1 MKVIIATPNIYKQRE
16 LNKYFENIGIIPYNV
31 DNYNLNEIKEKFPQH
46 ICIREQTTLINKKDG
61 KVCNL
66 KKFEEVIHKSIVS
79 LDIYYD
85 GETNHIKFMAE
96 VDGFIFPTLKTNKAD
111 VFDWDDIFISSST
124 MKSYQE
130 MKDNDIKNSA
140 RDLAFTKLIDY
151 LPNLFDFENKINLN
165 FNPIKNDE
173 VISFEPIIKNFFDNN
188 KYYKIAYKNPLFRS
202 IINSILKEGLFIKRA
217 NNRKQKNY
225 WLPGLNAGIPLT
237 PKKDELHELTFMFHD
252 IMHFLYPDLIVLDND
267 KKSKNKYILTRMMSE
282 AFTLVL
288 ADMLFISLL
297 KKENVEYDYTKRK
310 IYPIFESMEFE
321 ITKENLP
328 KIKELLWANVCFAL
342 LGQDQPLK
350 SLVQNDV
357 NFENYKA
364 KYKRF
369 FQEDYCWTAK
379 NFENMSKQITQ
390 TRNWYNLLKENYIFL
405 PSTENFCPNLSIE
418 MNLVDQIKEI
428 FQCMFNKL
436 EKTIMQEE
444 EYQEEVS
451 FSNAVKKYMYGQ
463 IYIFFKFETFYNKLF
478 LQEIL
483 KIIKKNILTKEDLHK
498 VLDLY
503 HAYIDKL
510 AKDKFISSY
519 DMKNFK
525 NIYPVFAPY
534 YVFYERKTSDT
545 FEEVLNKLF
554 KE

>member
-1 MKVIIATPNIYKQRE
+1 MKVIIATPNIYKQKE
-16 LNKYFENIGIIPYNV
+16 LNKYFENIGIIPHNV
-31 DNYNLNEIKEKFPQH
+31 EMYHLNEIKEKFPQH
-46 ICIREQTTLINKKDG
+46 ICIREQTTLISKKDG
-61 KVCNL
+61 KVCSL
-66 KKFEEVIHKSIVS
+66 KNFEEVIHKSIVS

-96 VDGFIFPTLKTNKAD
+96 VEGFIFPTLKTNKAD

-151 LPNLFDFENKINLN
+151 LPNLFDFENKVNLN

-217 NNRKQKNY
+217 TNRKQKNY

-252 IMHFLYPDLIVLDND
+252 IMHFLYPDLNVLDND

-357 NFENYKA
+357 NFENYKS

-369 FQEDYCWTAK
+369 FQEDYGWTAK

-390 TRNWYNLLKENYIFL
+390 TRNWYNLLKENDIFL

-418 MNLVDQIKEI
+418 MSLVDQIKEI

-444 EYQEEVS
+444 EYQEEIA

-463 IYIFFKFETFYNKLF
+463 IYIFFKFETLYNKLF

-483 KIIKKNILTKEDLHK
+483 KIIKKNILTKEDLHN
-498 VLDLY
+498 VLNLY

-545 FEEVLNKLF
+545 FEEILNKLF